1 MEKALRGVEGCTTI
15 HDNILV
21 FGKDHKTHRE
31 NLKQTL
37 QHCKEKGITLKMA
50 KSNFCKNQVTW
61 FGRVY
66 SGTGVSADP
75 VKIKLIRY
83 AGIPTSTDEV
93 RSLKQAAAYN
103 IKFAFDH
110 Q

>member
-1 MEKALRGVEGCTTI
+1 MEKGLREVEGCTTI
-15 HDNILV
+15 HDNILG
-21 FGKDHKTHRE
+21 FGKDHKTNRE

-93 RSLKQAAAYN
+93 RSLTQAAAYN
-103 IKFAFDH
+103 VKFAFDH